1 MSRFLL
7 FLKGKAHAEKRAQQE
22 LNDWEHCTCRGSDF
36 YHQKDYKSAILQ
48 FEQALEHAR
57 VGLACRSE
65 KATFMRYYTL
75 AKVNLSQALSCHRPR
90 QDEVT

>member
-1 MSRFLL
+1 MFRFLL

-22 LNDWEHCTCRGSDF
+22 LNGWEHCTCRGSDF
-36 YHQKDYKSAILQ
+36 YHEKDYKSAILQ

-57 VGLACRSE
+57 LGLACRSE
-65 KATFMRYYTL
+65 RTTFMRYYNL
-75 AKVNLSQALSCHRPR
+75 ARVNLAQALICYQPR